1 MHKYENIYVQY
12 MYMYVNVHE
21 HVHVDVHHTCTNIHV
36 HCMTDVYDGEPV
48 YEILLIHVSN
58 VYPVSL
64 DVIRRTSV

>member
-12 MYMYVNVHE
+12 MYRYVNVHE

-36 HCMTDVYDGEPV
+36 HCMTDVYDSKPV
-48 YEILLIHVSN
+48 DEILSIHESN

-64 DVIRRTSV
+64 DVSRRTSV